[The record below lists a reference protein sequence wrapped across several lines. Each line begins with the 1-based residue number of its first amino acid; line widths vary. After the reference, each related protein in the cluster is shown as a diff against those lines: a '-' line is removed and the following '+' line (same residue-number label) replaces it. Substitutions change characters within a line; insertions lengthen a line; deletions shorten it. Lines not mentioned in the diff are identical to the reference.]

1 MTLSKITKKF
11 EQLLF
16 VPYAAFLL
24 LIAEYSR
31 YLVQN
36 PTLSAVF
43 APRTLAIIAVLLAAV
58 WFVAKKLTSTLQWG
72 TSEWVC
78 GAILF
83 GLVTWPLVGLMWT
96 PAQDARTYLVEFWL
110 YGLAL
115 TKCVFWLVQNPK
127 YRTWLF
133 NAAII
138 GVAGVV
144 VVGLV
149 EKVTDTHL
157 PLSNLHNPYREQWA
171 ITSVFINQN
180 HLAACLAL
188 WAPVVFAWTLDQK
201 KLKRGM
207 GALLL
212 AALLI
217 NLFFTGSIIAWVGLA
232 ISMLV
237 MLMLGVKVVP
247 VSKRKRFAL
256 SVGVA
261 LLSVIGVVLLLPSSV
276 TSRYSVL
283 AEGVQKS
290 IAERSEIVGNM
301 LDGIAQ
307 HPLRGSGPAAT
318 EHFLTSINAP
328 VQNAHNLA
336 LELALNFGLIYL
348 LACIVAVVFVIGKLV
363 IKWWKTSATNRSWLG
378 LGYAASLIGFVV
390 VQAAPSSFVGVRAP
404 FIIVG
409 FALAHAFIKTA
420 KSDQKDHES
429 KS

>member
-16 VPYAAFLL
+16 VPYVALLL

-31 YLVQN
+31 YLVQDQR
-36 PTLSAVF
+36 LSAVF
-43 APRTLAIIAVLLAAV
+43 APRTLAVVALLLAAM
-58 WFVAKKLTSTLQWG
+58 WLVAKKLTSTLQWG
-72 TSEWVC
+72 RSEWVC

-83 GLVTWPLVGLMWT
+83 ALAAWPLIGLTWT

-115 TKCVFWLVQNPK
+115 AKCIFWLAQTPK

-138 GVAGVV
+138 GIAGVV
-144 VVGLV
+144 VIGLV
-149 EKVTDTHL
+149 EKITDTHL

-180 HLAACLAL
+180 HLAASLAL
-188 WAPVVFAWTLDQK
+188 WAPIVFAWTLDQK
-201 KLKRGM
+201 KWKRGA

-212 AALLI
+212 VALLI
-217 NLFFTGSIIAWVGLA
+217 DLFFTGSIIAWVGLA
-232 ISMLV
+232 VSMIVMLV
-237 MLMLGVKVVP
+237 LGVRVIP

-256 SVGVA
+256 SMGVA
-261 LLSVIGVVLLLPSSV
+261 LLSIIGVVLLLPNSI

-290 IAERSEIVGNM
+290 IAERSEIIQSM
-301 LDGIAQ
+301 FDGIAL

-348 LACIVAVVFVIGKLV
+348 LTCIVAVVIVIGKLV
-363 IKWWKTSATNRSWLG
+363 VEWWKATAPNRSWLD
-378 LGYAASLIGFVV
+378 LGFAASLVGFVI
-390 VQAAPSSFVGVRAP
+390 VQAAPSSFVGVRTP

-409 FALAHAFIKTA
+409 FALTLAFIR
-420 KSDQKDHES
+420 SDQK